1 MLDQSAPIH
10 KTSVPTHKTIYWVLM
25 NVRNLLNLPS
35 DHFLVQMARYGLVAI
50 IAFIIDFG
58 LLFVFTNYL
67 HIFYLLSATLSF
79 SVSLVANYHLS
90 ITWVFPDATGRAKHV
105 QITLFTLIGI
115 SGLLLNTAVI
125 GFCTSALGIYYL
137 YSKLIATVIVFFWSF
152 LSRRYLM
159 AGKRAASVA
168 DKW

>member
-1 MLDQSAPIH
+1 
-10 KTSVPTHKTIYWVLM
+10 M
-25 NVRNLLNLPS
+25 NIRNLFKLPG
-35 DHFLVQMARYGLVAI
+35 DHFLVQMVRYGVVAI

-58 LLFVFTNYL
+58 LLYVFTTHL

-79 SVSLVANYHLS
+79 SISLIANYYLS
-90 ITWVFPDATGRAKHV
+90 IAWVFTDTTGRAKHV
-105 QITLFTLIGI
+105 QITLFVLIGV
-115 SGLLLNTAVI
+115 SGLALNTVVI

-159 AGKRAASVA
+159 TGKRATTVA

>member
-1 MLDQSAPIH
+1 MI
-10 KTSVPTHKTIYWVLM
+10 
-25 NVRNLLNLPS
+25 
-35 DHFLVQMARYGLVAI
+35 RYGVVAA

-79 SVSLVANYHLS
+79 SISLIVNYYLS
-90 ITWVFPDATGRAKHV
+90 TSWVFSDTTRRAKHI
-105 QITLFTLIGI
+105 QITLFILIGV
-115 SGLLLNTAVI
+115 SGLALNTAVI

-137 YSKLIATVIVFFWSF
+137 YSKLIATAIVFFWSF
-152 LSRRYLM
+152 FSRRYLM
-159 AGKRAASVA
+159 TGKRAATVA